1 MFPLIAQGPQPRVR
15 AVCSLFNPQMEFPVK
30 KIVAVSALLASG
42 AVFAQSSVTLYGIAD
57 MNIGSQKSAA
67 TGERTTRVGSGG
79 IYESRFGLKGSEDMG
94 NGLKANFQL
103 EQGFSMTNGAVTP
116 GQAFSRQSW
125 VGLSGGFGA
134 IKAGKAWSAFDEIA
148 GASQAAK
155 NSMFAPN
162 AGGVWLTGSY
172 KDNPNNGLYYET
184 PTFGG
189 VSGAVS
195 YGLGDGGEGS
205 VASMFVKY
213 ASGPVY
219 AGLALQNEKGTDA
232 SEAIKYTR
240 VNGSYDLGVAK
251 LLASYGRVASGDKAT
266 KEWQLGANVPVGA
279 AWMISGG
286 VARSSGGIT
295 GYSPADNYIG
305 KVVNVTA
312 PGAADVERTG
322 YGIAAFYTLSKRTQL
337 YGGFQAHTTKVP
349 GAADADGNV
358 VAVGVL
364 HQF

>member
-1 MFPLIAQGPQPRVR
+1 M
-15 AVCSLFNPQMEFPVK
+15 K
-30 KIVAVSALLASG
+30 KIVAISLVLASG
-42 AVFAQSSVTLYGIAD
+42 AAFAQSSVTIYGIAD
-57 MNIGSQKSAA
+57 MNIASRKSAD
-67 TGERTTRVGSGG
+67 TGKRTTQVNSSG
-79 IYESRFGLKGSEDMG
+79 IYESRIGFKGSEDLG
-94 NGLKANFQL
+94 GGLKANFQL
-103 EQGFSMTNGAVTP
+103 EQGIAMDTGSANG
-116 GQAFSRQSW
+116 FSRQSW
-125 VGLSGGFGA
+125 VGLSGGFGTF
-134 IKAGKAWSAFDEIA
+134 KAGKTWSAFDEIA

-172 KDNPNNGLYYET
+172 KDNPNSGLYYET

-195 YGLGDGGEGS
+195 YGLGDESGEGS

-213 ASGPVY
+213 ANGPVY

-240 VNGSYDLGVAK
+240 INGSYDLGSAK
-251 LLASYGRVASGDKAT
+251 LLASYGRVAAGTKST
-266 KEWQLGANVPVGA
+266 KEWQIGVNVPVGE
-279 AWMISGG
+279 AWLISGG

-312 PGAADVERTG
+312 PGIADTERTG
-322 YGIAAFYTLSKRTQL
+322 YGIAAFYTMSKRTQL
-337 YGGFQAHTTKVP
+337 YGGFQANNTKAP
-349 GAADADGNV
+349 GTADADGNV

>member
-1 MFPLIAQGPQPRVR
+1 
-15 AVCSLFNPQMEFPVK
+15 MEFFMK
-30 KIVAVSALLASG
+30 KIVAVSLVLASG
-42 AVFAQSSVTLYGIAD
+42 AAFAQSSVTLYGIAD
-57 MNIGSQKSAA
+57 MNIASRKSAD
-67 TGERTTRVGSGG
+67 TGKRTTQVNSSG
-79 IYESRFGLKGSEDMG
+79 IYESRIGFKGSEDLG
-94 NGLKANFQL
+94 GGLKANFQL
-103 EQGFSMTNGAVTP
+103 EQGIAMNTGATNG
-116 GQAFSRQSW
+116 FSRQSW
-125 VGLSGGFGA
+125 VGLSGGFGTF
-134 IKAGKAWSAFDEIA
+134 KAGKAWSAFDEIA
-148 GASQAAK
+148 GASQAAL

-195 YGLGDGGEGS
+195 YGLGDAGEGS

-213 ASGPVY
+213 ANGPVY
-219 AGLALQNEKGTDA
+219 AGVALQNEKGTDA

-251 LLASYGRVASGDKAT
+251 LLASYGRVAAGEKAT
-266 KEWQLGANVPVGA
+266 KEWQLGVNVPVGA

-322 YGIAAFYTLSKRTQL
+322 YGIAAFYTMSKRTKL
-337 YGGFQAHTTKVP
+337 YGGFQANTTKVP

>member
-1 MFPLIAQGPQPRVR
+1 MK
-15 AVCSLFNPQMEFPVK
+15 N
-30 KIVAVSALLASG
+30 IVAVSLVLASG
-42 AVFAQSSVTLYGIAD
+42 AASAQSSVTLYGIAD
-57 MNIGSQKSAA
+57 MNIASRKSAD
-67 TGERTTRVGSGG
+67 TGERTTQVNSSG
-79 IYESRFGLKGSEDMG
+79 IYESRIGFKGSEDLG
-94 NGLKANFQL
+94 GGLKANFQL
-103 EQGFSMTNGAVTP
+103 EQGIAMDTGAANG
-116 GQAFSRQSW
+116 FSRQSW
-125 VGLSGGFGA
+125 VGVSGDFGTF
-134 IKAGKAWSAFDEIA
+134 KAGKAWSAFDEIS

-172 KDNPNNGLYYET
+172 KDNPNSGLYYET

-195 YGLGDGGEGS
+195 YGLGKGGEGS

-213 ASGPVY
+213 ANGPVY
-219 AGLALQNEKGTDA
+219 AGFAQQNEKGTDA
-232 SEAIKYTR
+232 SDPIKFTR
-240 VNGSYDLGVAK
+240 LNGSYDLGVAK
-251 LLASYGRVASGDKAT
+251 LLASYGRVAASGKAT
-266 KEWQLGANVPVGA
+266 KEWQLGVNVPVGP
-279 AWMISGG
+279 AWLISGG

-312 PGAADVERTG
+312 AGAPDVARTG
-322 YGIAAFYTLSKRTQL
+322 YGIAAFYTMSKRTSL